1 MHSHKAL
8 DKAANFLKLIYLK
21 LIKINDTPQKIA
33 MGFGLGVFTGIM
45 PFAGP
50 VAAIFLAVLLKVNR
64 ASAFLG
70 SLLTNTWISI
80 VSFLLSIRIGS
91 LIFGLD
97 AGTIRSRWT
106 ELFKN
111 FHLSSMLKLSALEI
125 ILPVVTGYLLIALFS
140 ACAAYAVVF
149 VIIRSIK
156 HRKVV

>member
-33 MGFGLGVFTGIM
+33 IGFGLGVFTGIM

-50 VAAIFLAVLLKVNR
+50 AAAIFLAVLFRVNR
-64 ASAFLG
+64 ASALLS

-91 LIFGLD
+91 LIFGID
-97 AGTIRSRWT
+97 ARLIRSRWT

-111 FHLSSMLKLSALEI
+111 FHLSSMLKLSAFKI
-125 ILPVVTGYLLIALFS
+125 VLPVVTGYLVIALLS
-140 ACAAYAVVF
+140 ACAAYAAVF
-149 VIIRSIK
+149 VIIRLIK